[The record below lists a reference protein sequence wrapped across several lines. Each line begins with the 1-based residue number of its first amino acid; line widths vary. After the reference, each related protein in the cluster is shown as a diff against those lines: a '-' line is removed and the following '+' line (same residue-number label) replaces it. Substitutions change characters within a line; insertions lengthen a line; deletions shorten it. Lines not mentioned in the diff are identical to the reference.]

1 MNNNQTIYGAL
12 PYHACTGE
20 PSIKTKGAYKEGASV
35 LVDTSRL
42 RAEVAG
48 TARFGGGLVYSKPTY
63 KLDVKLIHKLRKKL
77 GITQT
82 GIYKK
87 MKLSTTTF
95 YNAINGG
102 RVQKHCVERFAEL
115 LGVSEE
121 ELIIKE
127 DEK

>member
-1 MNNNQTIYGAL
+1 MNQMLYGGLKPLANV
-12 PYHACTGE
+12 GE
-20 PSIKTKGAYKEGASV
+20 SGIVTKGAYIEAKKV
-35 LVDTSRL
+35 KVDTSSL

-63 KLDVKLIHKLRKKL
+63 KLDVKLIHKKRKELKM
-77 GITQT
+77 TQT

-95 YNAINGG
+95 YAGINGG
-102 RVQKHCVERFAEL
+102 RVQIHAVERFADL
-115 LGVSEE
+115 LGLTVE